1 MQTILIGLDLGTSG
15 VRVLAVDE
23 RGEVVAQAAREYP
36 LAIPRPGWTEQ
47 EPADWWSG
55 TAEAL
60 RSVTDQ
66 LGERTRKIAAVG
78 LTGQMHGSVFL
89 DGRGDVVRPALLWN
103 DQRTVAECEE
113 MHRRVG
119 AERLMA
125 ITGNPALPGFTAPK
139 ILWLRNHEPEHFA
152 RTARV
157 LLPKDYIRYRLTGAV
172 ATDMADGS
180 GMVLLDLVHRRWSA
194 EVLDALDL
202 PASLLPDL
210 FEGTEVTGR
219 VTSAGAAATGLPE
232 GTPVVAGGG
241 DQAAGAVG
249 LGLVREGRVSCSI
262 GTSGVVFAA
271 CDRPLVHPEGRLH
284 AFCHAVP
291 GRWHVMGVM
300 LSAAGS
306 FRWLRENLFPGRSY
320 DDLTAMAAGVAP
332 GAEGLLFL
340 PYLTGERTPHMDPY
354 ARGAF
359 IGLGLHHSPA
369 HLVRAVLEGI
379 TLGLAD
385 SLDLVRGL
393 GVGVPEV
400 RLTGGGARSAL
411 WRSMLAAA
419 FGAPVAQMAVDEG
432 PAFGAAVLA
441 AVGAGLYAD
450 CDAASDAM
458 VRVSGQVTE
467 PDPALAERYGRLHG
481 LYRQAYLQAKPL
493 FPQLSSQV

>member
-1 MQTILIGLDLGTSG
+1 MPAILIGLDVGTSG
-15 VRVLAVDE
+15 VRVLATDPE
-23 RGEVVAQAAREYP
+23 GQLLAQAVREYP

-47 EPADWWSG
+47 DPHHWWNG
-55 TAEAL
+55 TVEAL
-60 RSVTDQ
+60 RAVTTQ
-66 LGERTRKIAAVG
+66 LGARARAIAAVG

-89 DGRGDVVRPALLWN
+89 DGRGEVVRPALLWN
-103 DQRTVAECEE
+103 DQRTISECDEI
-113 MHRRVG
+113 HRRVG
-119 AERLMA
+119 LDRMMA

-152 RTARV
+152 RTERV
-157 LLPKDYIRYRLTGAV
+157 VLPKDYIRYRLTGAV

-180 GMVLLDLVHRRWSA
+180 GMVLMDLAGRRWSD
-194 EVLDALDL
+194 EVLGALDL
-202 PASLLPDL
+202 PAGLLPDL
-210 FEGTEVTGR
+210 YEGTEITGR
-219 VTSAGAAATGLPE
+219 VTAAGAAATGLPE

-249 LGLVREGRVSCSI
+249 LGLVTEGRISCSI

-306 FRWLRENLFPGRSY
+306 FRWLRDTLFPGRSY
-320 DDLTAMAAGVAP
+320 DELTAMAEGVAP

-359 IGLGLHHSPA
+359 LGLGLHHTPG
-369 HLVRAVLEGI
+369 HIVRAVLEGI

-385 SLDLVRGL
+385 SLDLIRSL
-393 GVGVPEV
+393 GVAVPEV
-400 RLTGGGARSAL
+400 RLTGGGARSPL
-411 WRSMLAAA
+411 WRAMLAAA
-419 FGAPVAQMAVDEG
+419 FGAPVVQMAVDEG
-432 PAFGAAVLA
+432 PAFGAAILA
-441 AVGAGLYAD
+441 AVGARVYPD
-450 CDAASDAM
+450 CDSACHAM
-458 VRVSGQVTE
+458 VRTGGSATAS
-467 PDPALAERYGRLHG
+467 DPVLAERYGRLHG
-481 LYRQAYLQAKPL
+481 LYGQAYRQAKPL
-493 FPQLSSQV
+493 FPQLSGQ